1 MRARMRV
8 CKAYVDGAHA
18 ILRCIVSH
26 AYRKI
31 NLHVIQFRVVIQMK
45 RIMRK
50 ILVEMLKNSKRS
62 DREIAKLVGVS
73 QPTVTRTRSRLVKEG
88 VIKEFTVI
96 PNLSEMGFEILAINC
111 FRTKVGEEVRNKA
124 REKTMASPNIL
135 FSARCQGGG
144 KNGMTVSLHRNYTDY
159 SKFISTVLSEG
170 ADEIE
175 DHETYLISLKDF
187 IAKPFSFQGIA
198 KLFEE

>member
-1 MRARMRV
+1 MDRA
-8 CKAYVDGAHA
+8 HE
-18 ILRCIVSH
+18 ISRCIVTH
-26 AYRKI
+26 AHRKI
-31 NLHVIQFRVVIQMK
+31 NLYVIQFRVVIQMK
-45 RIMRK
+45 RTMKR
-50 ILVEMLKNSKRS
+50 ILVEMLRNSKRS

-111 FRTKVGEEVRNKA
+111 FRSRVRKELADKA
-124 REKTMASPNIL
+124 RKVTMRNPNII

-144 KNGMTVSLHRNYTDY
+144 KNGLIISLHRNYTAY
-159 SKFISTVLSEG
+159 SKFISNIIAEG
-170 ADEIE
+170 GDDIE
-175 DHETYLISLKDF
+175 ENETYLISLNDF

-198 KLFEE
+198 KLFEG